1 MARPKKMPIDEQ
13 IRRKKEEVYKQ
24 KQKYEAEL
32 EELHTLME
40 EKKKQEAEKICEAYQ
55 QSGKSFEEIM
65 QFLSE

>member
-65 QFLSE
+65 HFLSE